1 MSNETIATI
10 KSRRVIRSFTDQ
22 PISQENLEAV
32 VEAARWAPS
41 ASNLRLQKFIV
52 VQNLET
58 IRKIRTVSPGM
69 GGHPTALVVIC
80 TDWQKA
86 EAAGL
91 PRDYCGPYIDVG
103 TAAENMLLA
112 AHSLGLGA
120 GPVTS
125 YSKAA
130 VKELL
135 DLPDWLAPDMIICLG
150 HTAPAVRSKR
160 TKPAKPLHWRDLTY
174 WERFEPES

>member
-10 KSRRVIRSFTDQ
+10 KSRRVIRSFTDE
-22 PISQENLEAV
+22 PISQENLETV

-52 VQNLET
+52 VQNSET

-69 GGHPTALVVIC
+69 GGYPTALVVIC

-91 PRDYCGPYIDVG
+91 PREDCGPYIDVG

-112 AHSLGLGA
+112 AHALGLGA

-125 YSKAA
+125 FSKEA
-130 VKELL
+130 VKVLL
-135 DLPDWLAPDMIICLG
+135 NLPDRLSPDMIICLG
-150 HTAPAVRSKR
+150 HAAPDARSQR
-160 TKPAKPLHWRDLTY
+160 TKPAKPLHWQDLTY
-174 WERFEPES
+174 WEWFEPQ

>member
-1 MSNETIATI
+1 MNNETLSTI
-10 KSRRVIRSFTDQ
+10 KSRRVIRSFTAEPVSRQ
-22 PISQENLEAV
+22 HLEKI

-41 ASNLRLQKFIV
+41 ASNSRLQKFIV
-52 VQNLET
+52 IQSSET
-58 IRKIRTVSPGM
+58 IRKIRTLAPGM

-86 EAAGL
+86 QAIGL
-91 PRDYCGPYIDVG
+91 PREYCGPYIDVG

-125 YSKAA
+125 YSQGA
-130 VKELL
+130 VQTLL
-135 DLPDWLAPDMIICLG
+135 DLPAWLSPDMIICLG
-150 HTAPAVRSKR
+150 HTAPDARSKR
-160 TKPAKPLHWRDLTY
+160 TKPAKPLRWQDLTY
-174 WERFEPES
+174 WEQFEPE